1 MTTITEGRRSAR
13 RAARVAAS
21 LAMLV
26 AAAAAQAQTAPGTAT
41 PPVPAT
47 APAAVKEPR
56 AMQALESTG
65 RYLRSLKSF
74 SLRADTVTDEVL
86 ASGQKLQFG
95 STVDYRY
102 VAPDRLRLQLRSDR
116 QHRDLVYDGKTLTL
130 WAPRMKL
137 YATVAAP
144 ATTAE
149 LVQVADRDY
158 GVSFPLADLFLWGT
172 DKAAAEDVIEAM
184 YVGPASVAGERC
196 DHYAFRQADVDWQL
210 WIRQGASPLPCRLVI
225 TTKSEPEQPQ
235 YTAQF
240 KWDLAAKPQASS
252 FRFTPPA
259 DARRIEIVRADAANA
274 SK

>member
-1 MTTITEGRRSAR
+1 MTGTNPIGRAR
-13 RAARVAAS
+13 RRAVRGCVA
-21 LAMLV
+21 LATL
-26 AAAAAQAQTAPGTAT
+26 AAAVAGHAQT
-41 PPVPAT
+41 AT
-47 APAAVKEPR
+47 APAAAVSAAPAPVREPR

-65 RYLRSLKSF
+65 KYLRSLKSF

-86 ASGQKLQFG
+86 VSGQKLQFG
-95 STVDYRY
+95 GTVDYRY
-102 VAPDRLRLQLRSDR
+102 AAPGRLRLEMRSDR
-116 QHRDLVYDGKTLTL
+116 QHRDIVYDGKTLTL

-137 YATVAAP
+137 YASVPAP

-149 LVQVADRDY
+149 LVQVAARDY

-172 DKAAAEDVIEAM
+172 DRSAAEDVTEAM
-184 YVGPASVAGERC
+184 YVGPARVAGQRC

-240 KWDLAAKPQASS
+240 KWDLEAKPGAAS
-252 FRFTPPA
+252 FRFSPPA
-259 DARRIEIVRADAANA
+259 DARRIEIVRADAPAVA
-274 SK
+274 K